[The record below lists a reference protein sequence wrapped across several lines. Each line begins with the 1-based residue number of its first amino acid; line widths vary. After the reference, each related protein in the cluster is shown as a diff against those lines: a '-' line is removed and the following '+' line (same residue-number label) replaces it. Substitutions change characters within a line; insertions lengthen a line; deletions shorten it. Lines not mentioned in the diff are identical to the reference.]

1 MGLGLE
7 IFAVDEQHSQLLLSA
22 CSDGDTWTL
31 APVEKFP
38 EACGRSTPG
47 RSRPVWAVV
56 CALALVFYV
65 LVRAG
70 TDPPPPPSEKE
81 EPPTLTKQQLA
92 LLEAGDKPSTGEKP
106 SPPSS
111 TTTWSEVAPPPVS
124 SAESWAE
131 VEAVAPA
138 PTLAGV
144 DREPEDINKQ
154 RELFQQIQK
163 RAPAIPAKPS
173 FTPMDR
179 AAHKAAH
186 ELQQRLWPRN
196 GWPKDLSVEERTAFS
211 HKIYRI
217 KQEELGVLVAKLDAM
232 CPDAIDKHASHDEID
247 INIDRIDVRTFREL
261 NRYVNECLA
270 KK

>member
-1 MGLGLE
+1 MGLGIE

-31 APVEKFP
+31 SPVEKFP
-38 EACGRSTPG
+38 EACGRST
-47 RSRPVWAVV
+47 RVRRPVWAVV

-70 TDPPPPPSEKE
+70 TDPPPAPETK
-81 EPPTLTKQQLA
+81 EPPAGLTKQQLA

-111 TTTWSEVAPPPVS
+111 TWSEVAPPSVS

-131 VEAVAPA
+131 VEAVA
-138 PTLAGV
+138 T
-144 DREPEDINKQ
+144 EPEDINKQ

-163 RAPAIPAKPS
+163 RAQAIPAKPS
-173 FTPMDR
+173 FTPMDA